1 MNQQISIRGRTAR
14 KMVKVAN
21 HMPFIGHKA
30 QTGELRE
37 KMTMK
42 EKAWECPEHLKLDVI
57 DMELF
62 KMELLQRRNDVSDIT
77 QSNLTDEDNTDAIG
91 MDDNNSS
98 DVNNGI
104 ILHLH
109 GGGYYGK
116 IHNTY
121 RDMAALYNEV
131 SDGFDVLSVDYRV
144 APENPYPASLEDA
157 VKSYEWILE
166 IGYPADKIFIAG
178 DSAGGGLTLAL
189 SLYIRDHNMQ
199 LPAGIITMS
208 AWTDLTKSGESY
220 QENFDID
227 PMFGGST
234 DSLVFKDGYYKDSD
248 PEDPYI
254 SPINGDYTGFPPML
268 MQVGEY
274 EMLLSDT
281 LSVAEKAKMSG
292 VTIKEHVYTGMFHDF
307 QMGLTRYP
315 EAKEA
320 WVEVGRFIR
329 YVISHTEDFV

>member
-1 MNQQISIRGRTAR
+1 MNQEVSIRGRTAR
-14 KMVKVAN
+14 KMVKMAN
-21 HMPFIGHKA
+21 HMPIIGHKA

-37 KMTMK
+37 KMSLREK
-42 EKAWECPEHLKLDVI
+42 EWECPEHLKFEVI
-57 DMELF
+57 DMHLF
-62 KMELLQRRNDVSDIT
+62 KMELLVSDDT
-77 QSNLTDEDNTDAIG
+77 KK
-91 MDDNNSS
+91 
-98 DVNNGI
+98 GI
-104 ILHLH
+104 ILHVH

-116 IHNTY
+116 LHNAY

-131 SDGFDVLSVDYRV
+131 SGGLDILSVDYRV
-144 APENPYPASLEDA
+144 APEHPYPAALEDA

-166 IGYPADKIFIAG
+166 QGYPAEKIFIAG

-189 SLYIRDHNMQ
+189 GLYLRDHGIHM
-199 LPAGIITMS
+199 PAGIITMS

-227 PMFGGST
+227 PKFGGST
-234 DSLVFKDGYYKDSD
+234 DSLVFKDGYYKESD

-254 SPINGDYTGFPPML
+254 SPVKGDYHGFPPML
-268 MQVGEY
+268 LQVGEY

-281 LSVAEKAKMSG
+281 LSVAEKAKACG
-292 VTIKEHVYTGMFHDF
+292 VVLKEHVYTGMFHDF

-329 YVISHTEDFV
+329 YVINHKEDFI